1 MATINERME
10 QLEARLGALQNGMQR
25 MELSLTNRLH
35 QIEET
40 ISKLSKAFLSN
51 NDGSI
56 SYGEIR
62 NDEI

>member
-40 ISKLSKAFLSN
+40 INKLSKAFLSN